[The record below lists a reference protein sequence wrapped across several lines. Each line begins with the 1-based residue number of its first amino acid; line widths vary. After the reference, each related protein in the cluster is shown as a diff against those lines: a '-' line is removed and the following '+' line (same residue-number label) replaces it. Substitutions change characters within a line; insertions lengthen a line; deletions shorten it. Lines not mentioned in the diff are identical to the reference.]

1 MLKKHLLRPERLV
14 VARIVIV
21 TTIVFAIIEEQI
33 TLRIVVII
41 HKHRLQERRLVDQG
55 VVLPKVRGGR
65 FNS

>member
-14 VARIVIV
+14 VARIVVV

-55 VVLPKVRGGR
+55 VVLAKV
-65 FNS
+65 

>member
-14 VARIVIV
+14 VARIVVV
-21 TTIVFAIIEEQI
+21 TTIVFAIIEEKI

-55 VVLPKVRGGR
+55 VVLAEV
-65 FNS
+65 